1 MVSALPGFGGHVPE
15 AIERII
21 PDAEL
26 TKTADWS
33 GFSGNLSGDALLQP
47 ADPHFVDLG
56 TKYYKLLI
64 EEFGTDH
71 MFQMDTFNEMQPSYT
86 NMTLLRESNAAVY
99 RAMVNADPEG
109 VYIMQ
114 GWLFHESTWACVRMC
129 GVWALAFAVALTF
142 AKHAHENP
150 YPAPIFVHF
159 RFTLTRIVTLG
170 TCTFSLIHC
179 TLPFSRVLDK
189 RAHQGVSVWCS
200 PGKNAHP

>member
-114 GWLFHESTWACVRMC
+114 GWLFHGGTYVCSACWNCRLLLVRLACAHPRLLPRHNCCAALFSNFVRSAISQRTGQTSTSRCICLVFPRKEC
-129 GVWALAFAVALTF
+129 S
-142 AKHAHENP
+142 
-150 YPAPIFVHF
+150 
-159 RFTLTRIVTLG
+159 
-170 TCTFSLIHC
+170 SLIS
-179 TLPFSRVLDK
+179 TQRKALFGP
-189 RAHQGVSVWCS
+189 
-200 PGKNAHP
+200 